1 MLALAQ
7 VGKECWLFWKTC
19 CFLRIFIQSLRQLL
33 FRNSPS
39 QGYLCACMCD
49 FVCVS
54 VHLYVCLYM
63 CVPLYACV
71 CVRVHVSAPVY
82 MCVSAPVYVCVCAH
96 VFMHACV
103 CVESEFYSIGH
114 FLQQVNTSRCD
125 IRTTEQSFTVTGP
138 ARRCPLHLSASFSA
152 SLRSALSE
160 KSDAQGFGSVA

>member
-1 MLALAQ
+1 MS
-7 VGKECWLFWKTC
+7 VCTC
-19 CFLRIFIQSLRQLL
+19 VCLCMHVFVYVCMCLHLCICVFLR
-33 FRNSPS
+33 
-39 QGYLCACMCD
+39 LCM
-49 FVCVS
+49 
-54 VHLYVCLYM
+54 
-63 CVPLYACV
+63 
-71 CVRVHVSAPVY
+71 
-82 MCVSAPVYVCVCAH
+82 CVCAH